1 MNSTENMGHQ
11 KPNIHHGVALAKE
24 LDLTVSFAV
33 NARRR
38 YLMDEIE
45 LLDLEI
51 AFYQDY
57 QGELD
62 SEYFALYCLS
72 DVCLQ
77 RAKYMAE
84 LRSIKN
90 VNKPSNRI
98 TDADIERARD
108 YPVNQ
113 LIEFTR
119 GKAIAFCHEDR
130 NPSMFYGSRTN
141 TAQCPVCG
149 KSFDAIAVLMDRD
162 GYSFVDAVKSLI
174 AR

>member
-1 MNSTENMGHQ
+1 MQNSGYQ
-11 KPNIHHGVALAKE
+11 KGNFRQGIAIAE
-24 LDLTVSFAV
+24 DFDLSIQYVV

-38 YLMDEIE
+38 FLLDEIE

-77 RAKYMAE
+77 RAKYMSE